1 MRRVA
6 ARSSAVSARTFP
18 RILGHLT
25 LLPHLAVV
33 SLLLTVCYATA
44 QNAPLQGRIRELGNA
59 STKHEYEPATA
70 EQDN

>member
-1 MRRVA
+1 
-6 ARSSAVSARTFP
+6 
-18 RILGHLT
+18 